1 MEKYCPICQ
10 TELIDRSHYLICP
23 RNNIGECAYDGYEDH
38 HNHCCHE
45 VGENIH
51 EKELVALD

>member
-23 RNNIGECAYDGYEDH
+23 RNNIGGCVYDGYEGH

-45 VGENIH
+45 VGENTH
-51 EKELVALD
+51 EKELIALD